1 MGSVFMPVDKCT
13 RENSC
18 LQVGQHG
25 DGDDDDGVDNDGPVD
40 GDDNDDY
47 HDSQVLAGSH
57 LMGRVDHFLMG
68 EQSGADPE
76 RVQLTRI
83 CIVTEDLWK
92 QKEEQMSSY
101 KAAVQ
106 VEMAKKFGCKHIF
119 VEMDPGDALFF
130 HSNLFHTRCLNVNRD
145 SSYSSSKSFSDQNK
159 SDLRR
164 WVMISS
170 YNQVTK
176 CPCQSQKSI
185 DVTFSGSE

>member
-18 LQVGQHG
+18 LQVGTHG
-25 DGDDDDGVDNDGPVD
+25 KGYVDDDKD
-40 GDDNDDY
+40 GDDNVDGDY
-47 HDSQVLAGSH
+47 HDWQVLAGSH

-76 RVQLTRI
+76 RVRLTRI
-83 CIVTEDLWK
+83 NHYDNFNSIKKNRCHLIKQLFRWRWPRSLVASTSLWRWTLG
-92 QKEEQMSSY
+92 M
-101 KAAVQ
+101 
-106 VEMAKKFGCKHIF
+106 
-119 VEMDPGDALFF
+119 P
-130 HSNLFHTRCLNVNRD
+130 
-145 SSYSSSKSFSDQNK
+145 SSSTPTFFTPGVCMKKEIHHQSFNNTFSDQNK

-185 DVTFSGSE
+185 DVTFLGS

>member
-76 RVQLTRI
+76 RVRLTRI
-83 CIVTEDLWK
+83 NHYDNCNSI
-92 QKEEQMSSY
+92 
-101 KAAVQ
+101 
-106 VEMAKKFGCKHIF
+106 KKNTGVH
-119 VEMDPGDALFF
+119 
-130 HSNLFHTRCLNVNRD
+130 
-145 SSYSSSKSFSDQNK
+145 FSLGVLPMGADQR
-159 SDLRR
+159 SCAH
-164 WVMISS
+164 
-170 YNQVTK
+170 K
-176 CPCQSQKSI
+176 CVC
-185 DVTFSGSE
+185 